1 MIDEFARQLGALV
14 TPVPRRL
21 GLAVSGGVDSMALA
35 FLVSKLN
42 SQLRDSLDI
51 HAFTVDHGVRQ
62 GSDEEASKVQKNLSQ
77 LGITSHVLKMK
88 LEPELKTS
96 PKFELIARNHRTR
109 LLYDACAS
117 RQIRHL
123 LFAHTFDDQLETF
136 LMRLMRG
143 SSIIGLAGMNTIGAT
158 PQLLAPCQPP
168 LTYLRPL
175 VGFTKT
181 QLYDICIKNNVQ
193 WYEDHTN
200 HDPSYAVRNGVR
212 YLLQNPSL
220 LPQFLQP
227 EAVKKRLIQVQ
238 SLKQKINH
246 RVDQVLYYLRE
257 NRLLSLDLDHSVVCL
272 KLCREFLDLPLIAQS
287 TLLLKPLQRIMP
299 LSDPMYRQ
307 SSIQSALAK
316 LGPSCETVTAANI
329 QIHFDQKSHAY
340 IFTRA
345 PPYGDQKKAIRL
357 DIPSPSILGQWS
369 DYHLFDHR
377 YWIRVKISDSAA
389 APQKISV
396 TLDDPLKYMDLF
408 NETLGP
414 QDWPKSQLVAVQPL
428 ILADGVPIGYPTLGI
443 LKPMGFDVELRLKD
457 SNGTAENS
465 IFEDNLISL
474 FERSKSRHKKHA

>member
-1 MIDEFARQLGALV
+1 
-14 TPVPRRL
+14 
-21 GLAVSGGVDSMALA
+21 MALA
-35 FLVSKLN
+35 FLLSKLN
-42 SQLRDSLDI
+42 SQRMRDSLDI

-77 LGITSHVLKMK
+77 LGLTSHVLKMD
-88 LEPELKTS
+88 LDPQLKAS
-96 PKFELIARNHRTR
+96 PKFELIARNHRAK

-143 SSIIGLAGMNTIGAT
+143 SSINGLAGMNAINGT
-158 PQLLAPCQPP
+158 PQLLTPGQPP

-175 VGFTKT
+175 IGFTKA
-181 QLYDICIKNNVQ
+181 QLYDICIKNNVP
-193 WYEDHTN
+193 WYEDYTN

-227 EAVKKRLIQVQ
+227 EAVKKRLVQVQ

-246 RVDQVLYYLRE
+246 RVDQVLYHLRE
-257 NRLLSLDLDHSVVCL
+257 NGLLSLDLDHSIVCL
-272 KLCREFLDLPLIAQS
+272 KLCPEFLDLPLIAQS

-299 LSDPMYRQ
+299 LSDPLYRQ

-316 LGPSCETVTAANI
+316 LCPSCKTVTAANI
-329 QIHFDQKSHAY
+329 QIHFDSRSQAY

-357 DIPSPSILGQWS
+357 DISSSSVPGQWS

-377 YWIRVKISDSAA
+377 YWIRVKISDPAT

-396 TLDDPLKYMDLF
+396 VLDDPLKYMDIF
-408 NETLGP
+408 NESLGSK
-414 QDWPKSQLVAVQPL
+414 DWPKSQLVAVQPL
-428 ILADGVPIGYPTLGI
+428 VLADGVPTGYPTLGI
-443 LKPMGFDVELRLKD
+443 LKPMGFDIELRLKS
-457 SNGTAENS
+457 SNDTSGNS
-465 IFEDNLISL
+465 ILEENLIGL
-474 FERSKSRHKKHA
+474 FERSKSKSRHKKHA